1 MRKRLFGNGGGANI
15 DQIISSITLQFSSEG
30 YERVYWNYSIQ
41 DYSHRIFTEDYTRTG
56 QIYAFQESNR
66 FLVTIEQY
74 DKQLTGLSPLMQIVI
89 FHNDADQLEIIDK
102 TYNSSVMSLEVVDH
116 SDSMVPN
123 HELNFSVNNPGIEQS
138 NVSFSIVLLVNNDN
152 KNLVYITGLIF

>member
-1 MRKRLFGNGGGANI
+1 MGGGANI

-41 DYSHRIFTEDYTRTG
+41 DNSHRIFTEDYMRTSS
-56 QIYAFQESNR
+56 IYAFQESHR

-74 DKQLTGLSPLMQIVI
+74 DKQLTGLSPLMQITI

-102 TYNSSVMSLEVVDH
+102 TYNSSVMSLEVEDYP
-116 SDSMVPN
+116 DSMVPN
-123 HELNFSVNNPGIEQS
+123 HKLNFSVNNPGIEQS
-138 NVSFSIVLLVNNDN
+138 NASFSIVLLVNNDN
-152 KNLVYITGLIF
+152 KNLVYISGSIF